1 MKQGLRQ
8 TLGTGAAL
16 VLLTAGLSGCTAT
29 QSDTAH
35 IFAAASL
42 GPAGEELS
50 NTFLAANPGA
60 EITFHFA
67 GSSALLRQIAEGAP
81 ADMFI
86 SADRVTMSRALEL
99 DEFAGATAEVIATN
113 QLVLVTSEGNPG
125 QITELA
131 DLSDALVAV
140 CAPEVPCGT
149 LTTQALDA
157 AGVELSRSSGEAN
170 VSDVA
175 TKISTGAVDAGFVY
189 STDARSLGMAGEVT
203 VLELAGVSANE
214 YPMALSA
221 AGRDNEVAV
230 AFAQFLSSAQARG
243 ILAGYGF
250 GTELHAD

>member
-1 MKQGLRQ
+1 MKQGLRS
-8 TLGTGAAL
+8 GAAL
-16 VLLTAGLSGCTAT
+16 VLLTACLSGCTT
-29 QSDTAH
+29 TESETAH

-157 AGVELSRSSGEAN
+157 AGVELSRDSEEAN

-189 STDARSLGMAGEVT
+189 STDVRSLGAAGGIT
-203 VLELAGVSANE
+203 VIELAGVGANE
-214 YPMALSA
+214 YPLVLSA